1 MKPLHGIVIMIT
13 IVMYNG
19 IYLLLEGSSSN
30 TMILL
35 YFGTSLALFVNVL
48 THIVNFPHNDVVHEY
63 DLFVHLNNAIACFL
77 CLCWPQWPPS
87 YWVGSFLSEHLDWT
101 SDLHKRAPH
110 HWTRLEQDCKW
121 DFQLENDSTFY
132 IFKKYDVNILF
143 QIVQLE

>member
-48 THIVNFPHNDVVHEY
+48 THIVNFPHNNVVHEY
-63 DLFVHLNNAIACFL
+63 DLFVHLNNAIECFFVSL
-77 CLCWPQWPPS
+77 LTPVTP
-87 YWVGSFLSEHLDWT
+87 VILSGFV
-101 SDLHKRAPH
+101 P
-110 HWTRLEQDCKW
+110 
-121 DFQLENDSTFY
+121 
-132 IFKKYDVNILF
+132 I
-143 QIVQLE
+143 